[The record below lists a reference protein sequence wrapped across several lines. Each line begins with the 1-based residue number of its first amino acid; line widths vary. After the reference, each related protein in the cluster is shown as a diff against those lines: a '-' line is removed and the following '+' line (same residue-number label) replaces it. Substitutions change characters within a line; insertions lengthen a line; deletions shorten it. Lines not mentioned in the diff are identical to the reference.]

1 MNDFLQNLRNGQ
13 AEKQRPQRTRKS
25 YDNSYHYT
33 NPRFHSHGGH
43 QNSRHQQMKRPSAQ
57 PQNGNQ
63 PSADENL
70 VTSML
75 TDTIDTLISQVETLA
90 KNQDYMIKAQEK
102 TANMLE
108 RQVNAVERI
117 LNHLNIPPLQEKA
130 PEKKKTAKKTFENH
144 YVTSPKSKSDTPVP
158 SKTSSKSPV
167 KNIKPAKPVIRKK
180 RKIVAKK
187 SAETASANS
196 KLLGREAVMNIIHTM
211 REEGVTFDQI
221 AAHLVE
227 SGQPTFSGRGEWH
240 AQTIHRLCYKK

>member
-57 PQNGNQ
+57 PQGGNQ

-75 TDTIDTLISQVETLA
+75 TETVEILISHIETLA
-90 KNQDYMIKAQEK
+90 KNQDYMVKAQEK
-102 TANMLE
+102 SANMLE

-117 LNHLNIPPLQEKA
+117 LNHLNIAPLQERA
-130 PEKKKTAKKTFENH
+130 PEKKKTAKTIFENN
-144 YVTSPKSKSDTPVP
+144 YVTSPKSKPDTPVP
-158 SKTSSKSPV
+158 SKISSKSPV
-167 KNIKPAKPVIRKK
+167 KNINPAKPLIRRK
-180 RKIVAKK
+180 RKIVANK
-187 SAETASANS
+187 SAETASTNS
-196 KLLGREAVMNIIHTM
+196 KLLGREAIMKIIYTM
-211 REEGVTFDQI
+211 REEGATFDQI
-221 AAHLVE
+221 AVHLVE
-227 SGQPTFSGRGEWH
+227 LGQPTFSGRGEWH